1 IYGTSCYTDGQNSD
15 ALRGK
20 VQPQVGYFCAGSS
33 AERVTALKPKPGW
46 STQVDRITAKLVF
59 LVIRVVPDIG
69 VKENVPDNRV
79 EEKQVRIGRRAEIEG
94 GITRP
99 FPGSQARDPFR
110 SHTTALARNPR

>member
-1 IYGTSCYTDGQNSD
+1 MLKPLFAESFNLRSSFQTERKPIWSSSVLDTVSIDGIQLAQPAVDPESLSRIYGTSCYTDGQNSD

-59 LVIRVVPDIG
+59 L
-69 VKENVPDNRV
+69 
-79 EEKQVRIGRRAEIEG
+79 
-94 GITRP
+94 
-99 FPGSQARDPFR
+99 
-110 SHTTALARNPR
+110 